1 MARPNYWRD
10 SAQTTRLFIFDALAG
25 VPLLFMFVH
34 LRMWTFWLAVSC
46 FLVFGILDRLGFS
59 FRVALRRLRSRVAG
73 PVRYGMAWWH
83 RHQERY

>member
-34 LRMWTFWLAVSC
+34 LRWWTFWLAVSC
-46 FLVFGILDRLGFS
+46 FLVLGILERLGFS
-59 FRVALRRLRSRVAG
+59 VRVALRRLRAKIAG